1 MNLVKIDL
9 KIESSVYL
17 ENGVFYVKEQA
28 VSSNSYVSVY
38 ATCGNVS
45 CFLGTVE
52 DEWELFEIAGPDNL
66 LEVLDIRLSEYQWD
80 VIYDALLEN
89 NFVYYMN
96 HKAYTAKTK
105 NN

>member
-9 KIESSVYL
+9 KIESPVYL

-38 ATCGNVS
+38 ATYGNVS

-66 LEVLDIRLSEYQWD
+66 LEVLDVRLSEYQWD
-80 VIYDALLEN
+80 VVYDALVEN
-89 NFVYYMN
+89 NFMYCMN
-96 HKAYTAKTK
+96 CKIYIAKIK